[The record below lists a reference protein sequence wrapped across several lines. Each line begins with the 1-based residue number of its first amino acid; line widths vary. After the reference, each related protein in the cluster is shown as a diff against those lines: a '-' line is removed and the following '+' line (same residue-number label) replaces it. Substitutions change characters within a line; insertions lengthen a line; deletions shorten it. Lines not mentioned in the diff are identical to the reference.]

1 MKSKFILFFLFFQC
15 IFTTVQVR
23 PATAAK
29 PCTAGEVFFPS
40 QFDFFSTF
48 TGCKNFNFRFV
59 SILNRLGLCNIA
71 NDNTSAVS
79 ASAENIMTVP
89 DTFILTQRKNRRAG
103 NITNHQDFQPGINNF
118 QYLAMI
124 TENSLLTCQI
134 MII

>member
-15 IFTTVQVR
+15 IFTTVQVL

-48 TGCKNFNFRFV
+48 TGSEIFNFRFV
-59 SILNRLGLCNIA
+59 SIFNPLDLCNIA
-71 NDNTSAVS
+71 NDNTSAVF

-89 DTFILTQRKNRRAG
+89 ATPILNQNKNRREG
-103 NITNHQDFQPGINNF
+103 NGTHHQDVQPGINNF
-118 QYLAMI
+118 QYSAMI
-124 TENSLLTCQI
+124 TGNSLLTFQI
-134 MII
+134 MDV